1 MEIPADLGKKM
12 SISGDLGTGDL
23 VADKVSDQF
32 RTVESSRQLC
42 DEADKMSRGH
52 NQKVAST

>member
-1 MEIPADLGKKM
+1 MEIPTDLGKKM

-42 DEADKMSRGH
+42 DEAFVTGR
-52 NQKVAST
+52 

>member
-1 MEIPADLGKKM
+1 MGKKM